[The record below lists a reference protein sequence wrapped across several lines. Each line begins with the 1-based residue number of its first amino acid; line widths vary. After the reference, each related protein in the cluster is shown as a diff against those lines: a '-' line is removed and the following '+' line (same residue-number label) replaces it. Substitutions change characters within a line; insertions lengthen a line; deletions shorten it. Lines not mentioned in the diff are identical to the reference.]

1 MGEILAA
8 IPAHNEAKTIG
19 SVVLSAMQY
28 VDEVAVIDDGSTDGT
43 AWIAERAGATVIR
56 HDGNQGYGAAI
67 RSCFDYARTNGT
79 QVLVILDGDGQHRPE
94 AIPRVVKPV
103 RDGRADISIGS
114 RFLKPESLSK
124 VPRYRR
130 FGIRVLTKLTNSGS
144 RLRARVKDGQ
154 SGFRAYSRRAV
165 DALDPRERAMG
176 ASAEIL
182 WDADRRGLRIVE
194 VPIQVDYDVDGSSQ
208 GAVRHGLSVVGSM
221 VRYLETER
229 PVTVFGVICDEGLPR
244 QGDAAPHSPDV
255 TIVIPAKNEAR
266 RIERC
271 LAALHAQTLPPKEI
285 IVVDG
290 HSGDATAEIAR
301 RLGARVLYEEYGT
314 RSGACEVGVEAAQGE
329 FVAFTDA
336 DCIPDPHWL
345 ERLAAR
351 FAPDISG
358 VGGKIANEGDS
369 FWQKAVDA
377 ALDTIVGS
385 ANSVQGRM
393 FGAPRYVSSI
403 SGCNSMYRRGRP
415 PPPARG
421 RPPLPTPPETPPDPP
436 RVGEGKDPFT
446 PPPRPHPPP
455 PRGRRG

>member
-1 MGEILAA
+1 
-8 IPAHNEAKTIG
+8 
-19 SVVLSAMQY
+19 
-28 VDEVAVIDDGSTDGT
+28 VI
-43 AWIAERAGATVIR
+43 
-56 HDGNQGYGAAI
+56 
-67 RSCFDYARTNGT
+67 F
-79 QVLVILDGDGQHRPE
+79 
-94 AIPRVVKPV
+94 
-103 RDGRADISIGS
+103 
-114 RFLKPESLSK
+114 
-124 VPRYRR
+124 
-130 FGIRVLTKLTNSGS
+130 
-144 RLRARVKDGQ
+144 
-154 SGFRAYSRRAV
+154 
-165 DALDPRERAMG
+165 
-176 ASAEIL
+176 
-182 WDADRRGLRIVE
+182 
-194 VPIQVDYDVDGSSQ
+194 
-208 GAVRHGLSVVGSM
+208 
-221 VRYLETER
+221 
-229 PVTVFGVICDEGLPR
+229 DEGLPR

-271 LAALHAQTLPPKEI
+271 LAAVRAQTLPLKEI

-301 RLGARVLYEEYGT
+301 RFGARVLYEEYGT

-403 SGCNSMYRRGRP
+403 SGCNSMYRRADLLAVGGFRTDLVTTEDTELNHRLMGRGKLLYTP
-415 PPPARG
+415 DALVHHRHERGLRDFARRMFQYGYG
-421 RPPLPTPPETPPDPP
+421 RGQSLLIGPPLLMPAAAVALAALLLVRPWTALLFLSAYFVVLVLSSVRPAWRLRNVRLLGALPIILLIEHLEYVAGFWAGLLRSRIGRTPKVQMDRGEPE
-436 RVGEGKDPFT
+436 
-446 PPPRPHPPP
+446 
-455 PRGRRG
+455 